1 MRALIYKGLEGV
13 GFTEVNPDKGTET
26 KLFSILNLLFKKF
39 TEVNPDKGTET
50 LKDNEVYA
58 PDYSL
63 QKLTPIR
70 GRKLPRK
77 LPKTVADT
85 LVYRS

>member
-26 KLFSILNLLFKKF
+26 AMQGGVSAILGTKF

-50 LKDNEVYA
+50 VIDWYL
-58 PDYSL
+58 SM
-63 QKLTPIR
+63 
-70 GRKLPRK
+70 
-77 LPKTVADT
+77 
-85 LVYRS
+85 